1 MSSED
6 KGISQVEFEE
16 HRLDTFMKES
26 FPHYLG
32 AVFVAAPFYAF
43 ILHKSAIENAYL
55 IWFSFDFIFLLIITY
70 VYYVFFK
77 KRETLTFVT
86 AALPIVYFS
95 FFTAMA
101 PWLFLKTDQSIYY
114 FTLLVMQMA
123 LIANSSY
130 VFSYYVK
137 LVALLLG
144 LPMASLLLKVSF
156 SEIENRLIL
165 QIGILMNGIS
175 AFAFYS
181 HVGKQLLE
189 TISLKLENIQSR
201 IEAEQANQSKTK
213 FLAAASHDI
222 RQPLQAVIF
231 FLETLKNRNREP
243 EDDVIYQR
251 LQSSVDNISALLND
265 LLDISKLDADSVNS
279 KKEHFSLVNLCD
291 RLLNEIH
298 PFAKKK
304 SLIIEQSINESHVYA
319 DEILLERVLKN
330 LLSNAVRYTDKGT
343 ISIYAKEQSGKVLI
357 QVKDT
362 GIGIPE
368 NEQKSIFDEFHQLHN
383 PERDSNNGLG
393 LGLAIVKRLCD
404 FQDWTLSLSSD
415 SSGSC
420 FSIEVPSG
428 HQDQVVKKIQPDSTG
443 KLEHIRALIIDDD
456 TAICHSLVALFENWG
471 SEVKAFDSAKA
482 AEDFLLTHVEWRPNV
497 LISDYRLREHK
508 TGADAAQQ
516 IHEVL
521 DEKIPVLIITGDT
534 DPARIKEAKASGFTV
549 IHKPIKPVAIRT
561 FIRQRCKHLTH

>member
-1 MSSED
+1 MSSVD
-6 KGISQVEFEE
+6 KSISQVEFEE

-32 AVFVAAPFYAF
+32 AIFVATPFYAF
-43 ILHKSAIENAYL
+43 ILHTSAIDNAYL
-55 IWFSFDFIFLLIITY
+55 IWFSFDLIFLITTIL
-70 VYYVFFK
+70 VYYIFFK
-77 KRETLTFVT
+77 KNELITLKIAVI
-86 AALPIVYFS
+86 PIVYFS
-95 FFTAMA
+95 FFIALS
-101 PWLFLKTDQSIYY
+101 PWLFLNTDQSIYY
-114 FTLLVMQMA
+114 FTLLVMQLA
-123 LIANSSY
+123 LIANTAY
-130 VFSYYVK
+130 VFSYYLK
-137 LVALLLG
+137 LIAILLG
-144 LPMASLLLKVSF
+144 VPLTSLMIKISY
-156 SEIENRLIL
+156 SNIEDGLML
-165 QIGILMNGIS
+165 QIGICMTALS

-181 HVGKQLLE
+181 HISKKLLE
-189 TISLKLENIQSR
+189 TISLQLENVQSR

-231 FLETLKNRNREP
+231 FLETLKSRNREP

-279 KKEHFSLVNLCD
+279 KNEHFSLVKLCE
-291 RLLNEIH
+291 RLLNDIH
-298 PFAKKK
+298 PFVEKK
-304 SLIIEQSINESHVYA
+304 SLSIDKNIDESYVYA

-330 LLSNAVRYTDKGT
+330 LLSNAVRYTDRGT
-343 ISIYAKEQSGKVLI
+343 ISIYAKKQSNKVLI

-368 NEQKSIFDEFHQLHN
+368 NEQQSVFDEFHQLHN

-404 FQDWTLSLSSD
+404 FQHWTLSLSSD

-420 FSIEVPSG
+420 FSIEVPLG
-428 HQDQVVKKIQPDSTG
+428 YEDQVIKKTQPVSTG
-443 KLEHIRALIIDDD
+443 KLESIRALIIDDD
-456 TAICHSLVALFENWG
+456 EAICHSLVALFENWG
-471 SEVKAFDSAKA
+471 SEVKAFDSAMA
-482 AEDFLLTHVEWRPNV
+482 AEDYLLTHTEWRPNL

-508 TGADAAQQ
+508 TGAQAAQQ
-516 IHEVL
+516 IHNVL
-521 DEKIPVLIITGDT
+521 NEKIPVLIITGDT

-549 IHKPIKPVAIRT
+549 IHKPIKPVTIRT
-561 FIRQRCKHLTH
+561 FIVQRCKHLIR

>member
-1 MSSED
+1 MPSED
-6 KGISQVEFEE
+6 KGTSQVEFEE

-26 FPHYLG
+26 LPHYLG
-32 AVFVAAPFYAF
+32 AIFVAAPFYAF
-43 ILHKSAIENAYL
+43 ILHKSAIENAYS
-55 IWFSFDFIFLLIITY
+55 IWFSFDIIFLIITLC
-70 VYYVFFK
+70 VYYVYFK
-77 KRETLTFVT
+77 KRKSLTLSI

-95 FFTAMA
+95 FFTSIA
-101 PWLFLKTDQSIYY
+101 PWIFLKTDQSIYY

-123 LIANSSY
+123 LIANSAY
-130 VFSYYVK
+130 VFSYYIK
-137 LVALLLG
+137 LIALLLG
-144 LPMASLLLKVSF
+144 LPMTSLLFKISY
-156 SEIENRLIL
+156 SDIEDGLML
-165 QIGILMNGIS
+165 QIGILMNGLS
-175 AFAFYS
+175 AFAFYN
-181 HVGKQLLE
+181 HVSKQLLD

-222 RQPLQAVIF
+222 RQPVQAVIF

-243 EDDVIYQR
+243 EDDVIFQR
-251 LQSSVDNISALLND
+251 LQSSADNISTLLND
-265 LLDISKLDADSVNS
+265 LLDISKLDADSVYS
-279 KKEHFSLVNLCD
+279 KNEHFSLVELCE
-291 RLLNEIH
+291 RLFNEIH
-298 PFAKKK
+298 PLAKKK
-304 SLIIEQSINESHVYA
+304 SLSIEKNINESHVYA

-330 LLSNAVRYTDKGT
+330 LLSNAVRYTDEGT
-343 ISIYAKEQSGKVLI
+343 ISIYAKKQSNKVLI

-368 NEQKSIFDEFHQLHN
+368 NEQQSIFEEFHQLHN

-404 FQDWTLSLSSD
+404 FQQWSLSLSSD

-420 FSIEVPSG
+420 FSIEVPLG
-428 HQDQVVKKIQPDSTG
+428 YQDQVVKKNQPDSTG
-443 KLEHIRALIIDDD
+443 KLESIRALIIDDD
-456 TAICHSLVALFENWG
+456 EAICHSLVALFENWG
-471 SEVKAFDSAKA
+471 SEVRAFDSAKA
-482 AEDFLLTHVEWRPNV
+482 AEDFLLAHMEWRPNV

-516 IHEVL
+516 IHKVL